1 MIFLEKREKLSNLF
15 KSNLCKSIFT
25 GTIFK
30 TFFQIS
36 LFLTFDTYNSKK
48 DFVSLYIARDI
59 LIR

>member
-15 KSNLCKSIFT
+15 KSNLYKSIFT